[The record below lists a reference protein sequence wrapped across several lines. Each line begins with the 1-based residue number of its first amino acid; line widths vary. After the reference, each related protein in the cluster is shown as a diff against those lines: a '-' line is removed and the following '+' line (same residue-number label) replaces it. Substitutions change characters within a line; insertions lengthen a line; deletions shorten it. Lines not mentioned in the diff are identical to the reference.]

1 MCERNEHL
9 TVIFLP
15 LHPWRSGKRP
25 TMEDAHAIHLDLHAT
40 VHQSVVPLEGGVF
53 VVFVRLLCLGF
64 VCLFCLS
71 VLCVCYIFCVLC
83 MCVVRCA
90 CVFRVVVCA
99 YVPPHSCCLL
109 PNQVAST
116 TTTSRR
122 SWPAGWMRTCL
133 EVSAG
138 VPKNLPRAE
147 V

>member
-1 MCERNEHL
+1 M
-9 TVIFLP
+9 IFLP

-90 CVFRVVVCA
+90 CVFRVVVCVVCA
-99 YVPPHSCCLL
+99 PTLLL
-109 PNQVAST
+109 PSSQPGGKHHHHLTTELASRVDANLLGGLSRCAKEFAT
-116 TTTSRR
+116 GGSLKTS
-122 SWPAGWMRTCL
+122 
-133 EVSAG
+133 
-138 VPKNLPRAE
+138 
-147 V
+147 